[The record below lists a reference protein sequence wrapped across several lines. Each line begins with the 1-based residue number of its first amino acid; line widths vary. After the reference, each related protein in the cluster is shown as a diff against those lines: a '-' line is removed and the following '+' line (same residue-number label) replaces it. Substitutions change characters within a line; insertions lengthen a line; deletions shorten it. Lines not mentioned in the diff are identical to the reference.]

1 MNITLRPWALS
12 DGAALSALCNAVPRD
27 YLSDRL
33 PFPYTDKN
41 ADWWL
46 HHVAE
51 QEGSEGVFRAILLDG
66 RIVGNITVE
75 RKADV
80 YRRDAEIG
88 YLLHPD
94 VWGQGIMTAAVAQIC
109 PLAFAALDLLR
120 ITGLVYTPNAAS
132 RRVLE
137 KSGFVQEGL
146 LRQAVWKNG
155 QVWDLAVYGLLNN
168 TEGLK

>member
-1 MNITLRPWALS
+1 MKSLTLRPWALT
-12 DGAALSALCNAVPRD
+12 DGAALAALSNAVPRN

-33 PFPYTDKN
+33 PYPYTDKD

-51 QEGSEGVFRAILLDG
+51 QDGKEGIFRAIWLDD
-66 RIVGNITVE
+66 RIVGNISVE
-75 RKADV
+75 RKAGV
-80 YRRDAEIG
+80 YRRDGEIG

-94 VWGQGIMTAAVAQIC
+94 VWGQGIMTAAVAEIC

-120 ITGLVYTPNAAS
+120 ITGLAYAPNTAS

-155 QVWDLAVYGLLNN
+155 QIWDLAVYGLLKNHK
-168 TEGLK
+168 E

>member
-1 MNITLRPWALS
+1 MSITLRPWKLS

-27 YLSDRL
+27 YLSERL
-33 PFPYTDKN
+33 PYPYTDKN

-66 RIVGNITVE
+66 

-120 ITGLVYTPNAAS
+120 ITGLVYAPNTAS

-155 QVWDLAVYGLLNN
+155 QAWDLAVYGRLNN
-168 TEGLK
+168 E